1 MWKCLEKNLLKISAS
16 RGLWGPLPGKRS
28 AGNSGLVLRKEE
40 SRHQI
45 EVHWEAKSAT
55 HLSRERQLR
64 FRLASLLLPP
74 RSLLD
79 QPGTS
84 QILLKERE
92 RPCLSSRPTNRALDL
107 TIAFDRPRRKSGWSP
122 ILPAVAQNKP
132 TVDRLLKSDLEIA
145 FQGSSGFHTHIFS

>member
-1 MWKCLEKNLLKISAS
+1 MSGKEPAQDKCKPRSVGTSSREALNRELWSRLEKGRVSPPD
-16 RGLWGPLPGKRS
+16 RGSLGGEVCDAFVAGTAVAIQTLPLSFFHP
-28 AGNSGLVLRKEE
+28 V
-40 SRHQI
+40 
-45 EVHWEAKSAT
+45 
-55 HLSRERQLR
+55 R
-64 FRLASLLLPP
+64 FSI
-74 RSLLD
+74 

-145 FQGSSGFHTHIFS
+145 FQDSSGFHTHIFW